1 MQRKTI
7 SGEKLFRKTRVKWIC
22 MNGHFYPALPYILC
36 DTRMESWNYYLFIV
50 SPSVL
55 TKGIQALIFPEITS
69 GVNMK
74 FSIIS

>member
-1 MQRKTI
+1 
-7 SGEKLFRKTRVKWIC
+7 

-36 DTRMESWNYYLFIV
+36 DTRIESWNQYLFIV